1 VHGGHWTLCGDPQSG
16 RQSGR
21 CRWQVLT
28 WNASGYGPWS
38 DTRSFLV
45 EIADPTA
52 VAPEALSRLERLS
65 PLTSHMNGP
74 RLPER

>member
-1 VHGGHWTLCGDPQSG
+1 MRQGARRAWTLCGDPQSG

-21 CRWQVLT
+21 CPLAGAE

-52 VAPEALSRLERLS
+52 VAPEALSPIGTIVTAHVPYE
-65 PLTSHMNGP
+65 
-74 RLPER
+74 